1 MEESLKADIF
11 KYDCKNHSPAVG
23 TSCGTTSEE
32 SIQAA
37 EITFIDYIRNNG
49 ATSTVF
55 GMDRYVLPKTC
66 LSDEH
71 KNPII
76 MFKVPLEDERVE
88 KIEIT
93 EDLEKKYRDNYKKCK
108 ELRWGYNRD

>member
-1 MEESLKADIF
+1 
-11 KYDCKNHSPAVG
+11 
-23 TSCGTTSEE
+23 
-32 SIQAA
+32 
-37 EITFIDYIRNNG
+37 
-49 ATSTVF
+49 
-55 GMDRYVLPKTC
+55 MDRYVLPKTY

>member
-1 MEESLKADIF
+1 MFYLKHI
-11 KYDCKNHSPAVG
+11 Y
-23 TSCGTTSEE
+23 
-32 SIQAA
+32 
-37 EITFIDYIRNNG
+37 
-49 ATSTVF
+49 
-55 GMDRYVLPKTC
+55 
-66 LSDEH
+66 H